1 MAIFRS
7 ASHDPPITTI
17 GKQVYFYFIVLFPPC
32 DLIGTQIEIWKLKD
46 VKYIN
51 CRFNAN
57 LMSNVYRQFIIT
69 FKDQDSISHKIKI

>member
-1 MAIFRS
+1 MAILRS

-17 GKQVYFYFIVLFPPC
+17 RKQVYFYFIVLFPPY

-46 VKYIN
+46 VRYIN

-57 LMSNVYRQFIIT
+57 LMSEMISTIHNYIQR
-69 FKDQDSISHKIKI
+69 SRSHKIKI